1 MCLLK
6 LFKCEIGEL
15 VDAKLQRHQSLA
27 LQMKKRWDIMASI
40 RDDAYR
46 IRSAAAIMCSDIVY
60 ITLKGREALLV
71 LCLGGVFP
79 AVNLCKCL
87 ECLSWIGLQMR
98 ACQAPV
104 ATRRAG
110 VRKLVCVGHLC
121 GSQAQGRDQ
130 RLVCPRGAIHCCKMH
145 SSAEQ
150 QQTKHLHIGKSSC
163 NSTKRMEKAKAP
175 ILYTA
180 YTMGAT
186 GADDS

>member
-1 MCLLK
+1 MVTCEQADSNGWQVYPPEGAVHAGNKAKVCLLK
-6 LFKCEIGEL
+6 LFECEIGEL

-27 LQMKKRWDIMASI
+27 LQMKKQWDIMASI
-40 RDDAYR
+40 RDDTYR
-46 IRSAAAIMCSDIVY
+46 IRSAAAVMCSDIVY

-87 ECLSWIGLQMR
+87 ECLSWIGLQVR

-110 VRKLVCVGHLC
+110 HRKLVCVGHLC

-130 RLVCPRGAIHCCKMH
+130 RLVCPRGAMHCCKMH

-150 QQTKHLHIGKSSC
+150 QQT
-163 NSTKRMEKAKAP
+163 
-175 ILYTA
+175 
-180 YTMGAT
+180 
-186 GADDS
+186 